1 MRGVQ
6 TAELR
11 LFSAVSFPAA
21 IRRPPT
27 PDCYGIYEGN
37 WNSKGSET
45 RLPGSYVPQGT
56 DTRTMLRIRVDV
68 IQSIRPLTSWEH
80 VWQTPQLRSFIM
92 HTIRPASGLDSLR
105 WPEDFPLRLF
115 RICSIHK
122 H

>member
-1 MRGVQ
+1 
-6 TAELR
+6 
-11 LFSAVSFPAA
+11 
-21 IRRPPT
+21 
-27 PDCYGIYEGN
+27 
-37 WNSKGSET
+37 
-45 RLPGSYVPQGT
+45 
-56 DTRTMLRIRVDV
+56 MLRIRVEV